1 MKNKKWLRSVAF
13 ILLLCV
19 AVAGVMH
26 CYSQPKYFNTRFINT
41 FDEMPDNTDFGL
53 VMLSDEN
60 ASRTENI
67 FESILSGGKP
77 QGNLTGGLYRKGLQ
91 EII

>member
-19 AVAGVMH
+19 AVAGVLH

-41 FDEMPDNTDFGL
+41 FDECYFYTKSLSPFVCTLTKRYSSLFFGCYFL
-53 VMLSDEN
+53 LAIM
-60 ASRTENI
+60 
-67 FESILSGGKP
+67 
-77 QGNLTGGLYRKGLQ
+77 
-91 EII
+91 